1 MITETTARLI
11 FKHEYQIQVPQELPL
26 SAGETLGCTSPILP
40 SDTNAFIFVADGRF
54 HLESAMIH
62 NPDVAAYL
70 YNPYSRTITL
80 ERYDTKTMKRL
91 RNESIQKA
99 RKAKKWGVVLGTL
112 GRQGSPAILKHVESL
127 LKKRNLSY
135 FVILMSEI
143 FPDRLKRFGKEVDA
157 WIQIAC
163 PRLSIDWGHHFSKPL
178 LSAYEFEVTM
188 EESEWRERYP
198 MDYYSRKGG
207 KWSNY
212 TARKELSLK

>member
-1 MITETTARLI
+1 
-11 FKHEYQIQVPQELPL
+11 
-26 SAGETLGCTSPILP
+26 
-40 SDTNAFIFVADGRF
+40 
-54 HLESAMIH
+54 
-62 NPDVAAYL
+62 
-70 YNPYSRTITL
+70 
-80 ERYDTKTMKRL
+80 MKRL

-99 RKAKKWGVVLGTL
+99 RKAKKWGVILGTL
-112 GRQGSPAILKHVESL
+112 GRQGSPAILKHVESV
-127 LKKRNLSY
+127 LKQRNMPY

-143 FPDRLKRFGKEVDA
+143 FPERLKRFGKEVDA

-188 EESEWRERYP
+188 KESEWRERYP

-212 TARKELSLK
+212 TARKEIENVRKERTTTNSS